1 MFMQIIDT
9 NRYLLMVIIKALR
22 NEMILTGMKEGLTSE
37 KTLAI
42 SQKLD
47 TYITRY
53 QSIQSKI

>member
-1 MFMQIIDT
+1 MFLQLIYT
-9 NRYLLMVIIKALR
+9 KSNLLIVIKALR
-22 NEMILTGMKEGLTSE
+22 NEMIHTGMKEGLTSE

-47 TYITRY
+47 TYISRY

>member
-1 MFMQIIDT
+1 MFMQITDT
-9 NRYLLMVIIKALR
+9 NSNLLMIIKVLR
-22 NEMILTGMKEGLTSE
+22 NEMILTGMKEGLKSE

-47 TYITRY
+47 IFISRY

>member
-1 MFMQIIDT
+1 MQIIDT
-9 NRYLLMVIIKALR
+9 NSNLLMIIKVLR

-47 TYITRY
+47 IFISRY

>member
-1 MFMQIIDT
+1 MFKQITDT
-9 NRYLLMVIIKALR
+9 KNNLLIVIKALR

-47 TYITRY
+47 KYISRY
-53 QSIQSKI
+53 QSIQSNI